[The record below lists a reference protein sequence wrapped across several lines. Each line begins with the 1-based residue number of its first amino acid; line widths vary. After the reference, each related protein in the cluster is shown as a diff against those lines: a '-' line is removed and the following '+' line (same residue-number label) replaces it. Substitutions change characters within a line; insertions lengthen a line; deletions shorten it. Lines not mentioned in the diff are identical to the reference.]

1 MMSTRIT
8 KGGKSRVNLF
18 CTVMI
23 ICAAILLTSCDEE
36 DNPVTPVNPPI
47 TEAYIIGKAS
57 YPNYSKLTNYNFLYP
72 SKGPYGNTVMLSG
85 TISMGPEVVKGKPAR
100 GLVLYNH
107 YSIFQ
112 AEECA
117 SKGKLDIQDKVRGS
131 GLIVISPDSYGFGS
145 TENQQQAYCM
155 ASQNA
160 QASVDALIAAKQ
172 LLAQEG
178 YQYDDVFIN
187 IGYSQGAQT
196 AIGVLKLT
204 TEKYPYIRFTRTLA
218 GAGPYDLT
226 ETYRQLIGENKAGMS
241 SNAVSVLLAYNE
253 FSHLGFQRSEL
264 FRDPLLS
271 HIDDWILSKKY
282 KRQEI
287 DDLIGKGKLTDC
299 LTPDLSNLE
308 SSVAQRFMEAFECD
322 NLCKGWTPRKDENI
336 LLFHSSLDQTVPPSN
351 TTLLYQFLTEQGV
364 ENIELDEGKYGIIYE
379 EDPHSFAALTFI
391 SHVKEWMCNYLGIP
405 EW

>member
-1 MMSTRIT
+1 MTMMLMALAGMTACS
-8 KGGKSRVNLF
+8 
-18 CTVMI
+18 
-23 ICAAILLTSCDEE
+23 EE
-36 DNPVTPVNPPI
+36 DNPVTPVNPSV
-47 TEAYIIGKAS
+47 TDAYIIGTAQ
-57 YPNYSKLTNYNFLYP
+57 YPKYRYLTNYNFLYP
-72 SKGPYGNTVMLSG
+72 SKDPYGNIVMLSG
-85 TISMGPEVVKGKPAR
+85 TISMGPEVTKGKPAR
-100 GLVLYNH
+100 GLMLYNH

-117 SKGKLDIQDKVRGS
+117 SKGKLDMQDEVRGS
-131 GLIVISPDSYGFGS
+131 GLIIISPDGYGFGS

-155 ASQNA
+155 ADKNA

-178 YQYDDVFIN
+178 YLYDDVLIN

-196 AIGVLKLT
+196 AIGVLKLV
-204 TEKYPYIRFTRTLA
+204 TEKYPDIHFTRTLA

-226 ETYRQLIGENKAGMS
+226 ETYRRLIEEDKVGMA

-253 FSHLGFQRSEL
+253 FCHLGLERSEM
-264 FRDPLLS
+264 FREPLLS

-287 DDLIGKGKLTDC
+287 DEKVGDVNLTDC
-299 LTPDLSNLE
+299 LTPELADME
-308 SSVAQRFMEAFECD
+308 SDISKRFIQAFERD

-336 LLFHSSLDQTVPPSN
+336 LLFHSSLDETVPPSN

-364 ENIELDEGKYGIIYE
+364 ENIELDEGKYGSMFNRDWHTY
-379 EDPHSFAALTFI
+379 AALTFI
-391 SHVKEWMCNYLGIP
+391 SHTKKWMRDYFGILEW
-405 EW
+405 